1 MVEYANAAFE
11 SRRPARTKLWTALTL
26 AIFAAIAAGL
36 YTAFWF
42 DAAERLKN
50 GID

>member
-26 AIFAAIAAGL
+26 AIFAAIAAGPSHGSM
-36 YTAFWF
+36 TA
-42 DAAERLKN
+42 LQ
-50 GID
+50 